1 MPMDGD
7 SGIAR
12 DEADAI
18 PPSDDALAAPGPGP
32 SSAEEGDGGTTRDP
46 EGNWE
51 GAVATAQRM
60 VAAMGDAMRGEF
72 RLPKMEYQLLGRMN
86 RLAADKYAD
95 MADFAAGLGVF
106 VESLRGKE
114 RALAPLGKH
123 IDGLES
129 QIEALE
135 AVVDRLDKY
144 AARLETRVRAMY

>member
-1 MPMDGD
+1 MASGRASTVRLARPPRTLPSFWPKLEGAIRIVGGRPPLWGGSHTGSIDGRTMPMDGD

-95 MADFAAGLGVF
+95 MADFAAGL
-106 VESLRGKE
+106 
-114 RALAPLGKH
+114 
-123 IDGLES
+123 
-129 QIEALE
+129 
-135 AVVDRLDKY
+135 
-144 AARLETRVRAMY
+144 